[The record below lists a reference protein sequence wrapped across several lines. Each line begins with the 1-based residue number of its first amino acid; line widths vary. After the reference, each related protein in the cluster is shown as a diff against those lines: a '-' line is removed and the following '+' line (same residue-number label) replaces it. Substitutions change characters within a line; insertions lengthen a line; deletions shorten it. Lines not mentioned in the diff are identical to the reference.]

1 MEYQIFDKVKLK
13 DGRDGTIMDKMGPDF
28 VVDVGQTDEE
38 YDTILVKPEEI
49 EGRAKYNNWQ

>member
-13 DGRDGTIMDKMGPDF
+13 DGRDGTIIDKMGPDF

-49 EGRAKYNNWQ
+49 EDRV

>member
-13 DGRDGTIMDKMGPDF
+13 DGRSGTIMDKMGPDF
-28 VVDVGQTDEE
+28 VVDVGQADEE

-49 EGRAKYNNWQ
+49 EGRA